1 MIWKALIRTAVVS
14 LSILLCG
21 SLAEANLCNARSWQT
36 ATGPSVQADIQ
47 AGQDP
52 TQPCP
57 VSPEGDY
64 PLHLA
69 AVLANDAGAV
79 QALIDAGAG
88 TLTPNGAGETP
99 IALFTAR
106 YEQAVLTY
114 GQAGPAL
121 SAISRILDLQFE
133 ALNDA
138 QNSLCSL
145 SWWQNPVNPEADVA
159 VKSPGVDLDARCDS
173 DGNTPLLVALSLDH
187 IGEHQYAAITWL
199 IHAGARNI

>member
-1 MIWKALIRTAVVS
+1 MIWKVLIRTAVVS

-57 VSPEGDY
+57 DSPEGDY
-64 PLHLA
+64 PMHLA

-99 IALFTAR
+99 IGLFTAR

-114 GQAGPAL
+114 QPVEEG
-121 SAISRILDLQFE
+121 
-133 ALNDA
+133 
-138 QNSLCSL
+138 CSL
-145 SWWQNPVNPEADVA
+145 SRPV
-159 VKSPGVDLDARCDS
+159 
-173 DGNTPLLVALSLDH
+173 
-187 IGEHQYAAITWL
+187 QAAW
-199 IHAGARNI
+199 R